1 MPISV
6 DEACLVSVVMEGVV
20 YAISIVLLALAMRT
34 LTFKGKPL
42 FIFIV
47 SVTLFVLSSAHLIL
61 NAVHVGTCCKEDDT
75 SKCNSVLS
83 HRIYTAKYAIYVAQT
98 CAADGFVIW
107 RSRLFSRTCIIAV
120 PALLWVASFAVGIT
134 GTCFISKAE
143 PNISAIFSSPCRPWM
158 ICFYVLT
165 YSSHFS
171 GTGQYS
177 PPPHPRLPC
186 HAVIFAVHDSK
197 PSLFLTAIL
206 IIRVWS
212 LFHPR
217 TNLFEASRKLCR
229 RVVMLLTGAHGLYA
243 ITIIALLVC
252 YLCRTLGQVVVADMV
267 SEGVLLSHS
276 SFDGRLLNSALGA
289 GGSDH
294 LHCALHDRH
303 PRIVAARGSI
313 KRHRAAL
320 SSFARCRGKRRSW
333 VYTDSGRDAFFPLLR
348 LYHVSPP
355 QSRREGRTDRDDAR
369 GVGAGHLH
377 WELGRLCVCVDRCCV
392 CMYIRW
398 ECTIGCR

>member
-1 MPISV
+1 
-6 DEACLVSVVMEGVV
+6 MEGVV
-20 YAISIVLLALAMRT
+20 YALAMRT

-171 GTGQYS
+171 GT
-177 PPPHPRLPC
+177 
-186 HAVIFAVHDSK
+186 
-197 PSLFLTAIL
+197 AIL

-252 YLCRTLGQVVVADMV
+252 YLCRTLGQVVVADMLWEQAVPIISIAHCMTAIPGSSQQEAASKGIAPHYRV
-267 SEGVLLSHS
+267 S
-276 SFDGRLLNSALGA
+276 
-289 GGSDH
+289 
-294 LHCALHDRH
+294 
-303 PRIVAARGSI
+303 
-313 KRHRAAL
+313 
-320 SSFARCRGKRRSW
+320 
-333 VYTDSGRDAFFPLLR
+333 RDAEVKDDLGSTPTAVVMHSFHFSDFTMSAR
-348 LYHVSPP
+348 LNLD
-355 QSRREGRTDRDDAR
+355 EKGERTVTTQ
-369 GVGAGHLH
+369 GV
-377 WELGRLCVCVDRCCV
+377 
-392 CMYIRW
+392 
-398 ECTIGCR
+398 